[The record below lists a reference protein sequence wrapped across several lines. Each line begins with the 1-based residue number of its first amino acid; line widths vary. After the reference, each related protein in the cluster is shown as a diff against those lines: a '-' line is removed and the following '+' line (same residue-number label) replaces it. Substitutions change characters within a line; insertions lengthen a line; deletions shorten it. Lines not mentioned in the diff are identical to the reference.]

1 MSNIIFELYYQI
13 LLLNYNTNNNDFSI
27 ITVISVNKC
36 FLINQDY
43 FFIQT
48 LSNELNVI
56 HSEFNYSEL
65 INLWKMLQ
73 IYKEIKLDTQCQ
85 LK

>member
-1 MSNIIFELYYQI
+1 MSNIILS
-13 LLLNYNTNNNDFSI
+13 NYNTNNNDFSI

-43 FFIQT
+43 FSIQT
-48 LSNELNVI
+48 LIINLSNELDVT

-65 INLWKMLQ
+65 IISENVTNIQRDQTWHTMS
-73 IYKEIKLDTQCQ
+73 